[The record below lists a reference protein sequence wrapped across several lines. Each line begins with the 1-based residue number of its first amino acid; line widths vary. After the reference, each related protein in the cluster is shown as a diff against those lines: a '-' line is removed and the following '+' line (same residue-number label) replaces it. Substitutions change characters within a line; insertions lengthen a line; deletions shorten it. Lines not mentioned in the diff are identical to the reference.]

1 MKVIKPLTFSNFE
14 FERASS
20 ATYYNSSGVL
30 SVAAV
35 DVLRESYN
43 PNTLV
48 YEGPIFENAATNLVP
63 YSNDFSEWTPFN
75 SATGIGVETP
85 PVNPDASLPVQFM
98 QPLGTSAWQ
107 VYQDVG
113 ALSGLYTFSI
123 FTKVKTPQAG
133 TLSEVTISVLGGTFL
148 GFTRF
153 NINAA
158 APAVLSANRVIS
170 NSIQQINNGWLR
182 LSITVNLPFDGV
194 SRRLNIYGGAPAGGS
209 DGKGFHYL
217 WGAQLEEGAAP
228 TSFIYTD
235 GAPATRAADVQI
247 SNPPSVVSS
256 NVDEDEAPTWA
267 AGTAYLAGDQ
277 VQVLGAYHR
286 LYTAVVNNTGI
297 FPPTNTPATW
307 IDNGS
312 TNPWRMFDMTT
323 GAESQTLSTSGAN
336 TIVVELSVP
345 AGTNSAALLNITGGR
360 VIIAVRDTNGA
371 TVAEYDEYLLG
382 FPPGVGWWDFFFGD
396 RTYKDLVLH
405 TDFSLPA
412 GGTISVTVEGGTSP
426 AGLGKLIVGSAFDIG
441 CARFGTS
448 AGIIDFSRKERDAF
462 GNNFIVERRY
472 IDKCDYDIM
481 IETEDAYS
489 IKRKLA
495 ALRATPAVYI
505 GSENHLVTVVFGFY
519 RDFSIVLQ
527 GPKKSACSLQTEGI

>member
-43 PNTLV
+43 PNTLA

-75 SATGIGVETP
+75 SATGIGVQTP

-98 QPLGTSAWQ
+98 QSLGTSAWQ

-133 TLSEVTISVLGGTFL
+133 TLSEVTISVLGGAFL
-148 GFTRF
+148 GYTRF

-217 WGAQLEEGAAP
+217 WVAQLAEEKPLTGVLPLKTQPVLAGEA
-228 TSFIYTD
+228 
-235 GAPATRAADVQI
+235 
-247 SNPPSVVSS
+247 NPELPEPLVVS
-256 NVDEDEAPTWA
+256 A
-267 AGTAYLAGDQ
+267 AGGGPLYAGVVGVGGLILDGVAVA
-277 VQVLGAYHR
+277 VQVVH
-286 LYTAVVNNTGI
+286 
-297 FPPTNTPATW
+297 
-307 IDNGS
+307 
-312 TNPWRMFDMTT
+312 
-323 GAESQTLSTSGAN
+323 
-336 TIVVELSVP
+336 
-345 AGTNSAALLNITGGR
+345 GG
-360 VIIAVRDTNGA
+360 
-371 TVAEYDEYLLG
+371 
-382 FPPGVGWWDFFFGD
+382 
-396 RTYKDLVLH
+396 KDLRAFQRHLGDVDVGVH
-405 TDFSLPA
+405 A
-412 GGTISVTVEGGTSP
+412 GGDGGGTVQNEDVH
-426 AGLGKLIVGSAFDIG
+426 G
-441 CARFGTS
+441 RF
-448 AGIIDFSRKERDAF
+448 I
-462 GNNFIVERRY
+462 
-472 IDKCDYDIM
+472 
-481 IETEDAYS
+481 
-489 IKRKLA
+489 L
-495 ALRATPAVYI
+495 
-505 GSENHLVTVVFGFY
+505 LVTV
-519 RDFSIVLQ
+519 
-527 GPKKSACSLQTEGI
+527 